1 LRSVVAGGVEGLLE
15 PGYRGRRAKDPEH
28 LSSGRRLQCQPYS
41 PPGSHLGYVLCR
53 ALPVGAGAPTL
64 EPVGHEAHN
73 AAADDEAA
81 AGKSPAVPAGG
92 SEGEH
97 TVLVG
102 PSVLA
107 L

>member
-1 LRSVVAGGVEGLLE
+1 
-15 PGYRGRRAKDPEH
+15 
-28 LSSGRRLQCQPYS
+28 
-41 PPGSHLGYVLCR
+41 
-53 ALPVGAGAPTL
+53 VGAGAPAL

-73 AAADDEAA
+73 AGADDKAA
-81 AGKSPAVPAGG
+81 AGKSPTVTAGG

-97 TVLVG
+97 TILVG